1 MTTKIKYR
9 IISKKGKKM
18 NKKLQ
23 KKIDEAYKFLM
34 KTSETFR
41 NCSMDEQGR
50 ISIELGK
57 ELLNREKK

>member
-1 MTTKIKYR
+1 
-9 IISKKGKKM
+9 M

-23 KKIDEAYKFLM
+23 KKIDEAYDFLT

-41 NCSMDEQGR
+41 NCSMDEQGQ

-57 ELLNREKK
+57 ELLKREEKNVSV